1 MTASLIP
8 THPIKVLIADDQRLY
23 REGIK
28 SLLSEDKSISVE
40 VVVSSGDKVVDHLR
54 QHPVDIDIILMDIDM
69 PGMNGIEATRNVKQA
84 YPDTRILIL
93 SMHDQL
99 EFILEVIQAGASGY
113 VLKDA
118 ENLDLPSAI
127 KALGAGSAYYSEVI
141 AKKLSNYLVQI
152 HDASL
157 VANLDNPPDLT
168 QREQEVLSL
177 IGQEHTNEE
186 IGEKLFIST
195 NTVLTHRK
203 HLLKKLN
210 ARNTAGLIKSAT
222 KLGFI

>member
-1 MTASLIP
+1 MTASLTPVQP
-8 THPIKVLIADDQRLY
+8 TKVLIADDQRLY

-28 SLLSEDKSISVE
+28 SLLNQEESIQVE
-40 VVVSSGDKVVDHLR
+40 IEVSSGAEIMSYLQ
-54 QHPVDIDIILMDIDM
+54 QHPVDIILMDIDM
-69 PGMNGIEATRNVKQA
+69 PGMNGIEATRKVKQA

-113 VLKDA
+113 VLKDVQ
-118 ENLDLPSAI
+118 NLDLPSAI
-127 KALGAGSAYYSEVI
+127 KVLISGNSYYSEAI

-152 HDASL
+152 HDPSL
-157 VANLDNPPDLT
+157 VSNMDNPPAIT

-177 IGQEHTNEE
+177 IGQGYTNEE

-210 ARNTAGLIKSAT
+210 ARNTADLVKSAT
-222 KLGFI
+222 KLGLI